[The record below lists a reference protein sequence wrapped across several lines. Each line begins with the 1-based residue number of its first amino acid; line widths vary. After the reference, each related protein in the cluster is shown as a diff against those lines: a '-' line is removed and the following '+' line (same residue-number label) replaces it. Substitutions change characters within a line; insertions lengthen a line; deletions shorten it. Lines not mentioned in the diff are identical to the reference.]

1 MRFLFIFF
9 FLFACSNL
17 EFVYDK
23 HYKNLLKNTTS
34 LVTTGDQ
41 KNVVYSQLVA
51 LIGQNVEKA
60 YILEI
65 NVKEI
70 ISKEIVSS
78 DSTTSKYNVSHAI
91 NYNLIKT
98 SEECSLLEKKIT
110 TTANYNSKSAG
121 YNFGTDIS
129 KEKTIEGNI
138 INNIESFL
146 KAVSALSDTAICNN
160 EG

>member
-23 HYKNLLKNTTS
+23 QYKNLLKNTTS
-34 LVTTGDQ
+34 LITTGDQ
-41 KNVVYSQLVA
+41 KNVVYSQLIA

-65 NVKEI
+65 NVKEV
-70 ISKEIVSS
+70 ISKEIVNS
-78 DSTTSKYNVSHAI
+78 DSTTSKYNVSHTI

-129 KEKTIEGNI
+129 KTKTIEGNI
-138 INNIESFL
+138 ISNIEGFL
-146 KAVSALSDTAICNN
+146 KAVSALSDTAICSN